1 MGSWGHSAFENDDA
15 LDWVAELE
23 EVENT
28 SILIAAFDAVLEAQ
42 EDYIEIPEASIT
54 ISAAEVVAA
63 LLGRADTLLPEE
75 VQAWVAGQDKVDSK
89 IVEKARRAV
98 NRVLEDSELKEVW
111 DDSGSSNWRMS
122 VEGLLRRLM

>member
-1 MGSWGHSAFENDDA
+1 L
-15 LDWVAELE
+15 LD
-23 EVENT
+23 
-28 SILIAAFDAVLEAQ
+28 
-42 EDYIEIPEASIT
+42 
-54 ISAAEVVAA
+54 
-63 LLGRADTLLPEE
+63 RADTSLPEE

-111 DDSGSSNWRMS
+111 EDSGSSNWKMS

>member
-1 MGSWGHSAFENDDA
+1 MGAWGHSAFENDDA

-63 LLGRADTLLPEE
+63 LLGRAAMSLPEE

-98 NRVLEDSELKEVW
+98 NRILEDSELKEVW
-111 DDSGSSNWRMS
+111 EDSGSSNWKMS
-122 VEGLLRRLM
+122 VEELLRRLM

>member
-1 MGSWGHSAFENDDA
+1 MGAWGHSAFENDDA

-23 EVENT
+23 EVGNT

-63 LLGRADTLLPEE
+63 LLGRADTSLPEE
-75 VQAWVAGQDKVDSK
+75 IQAWVAGQDKVDSK

-111 DDSGSSNWRMS
+111 EDSVSSNWRMS
-122 VEGLLRRLM
+122 VEGLLMRLM